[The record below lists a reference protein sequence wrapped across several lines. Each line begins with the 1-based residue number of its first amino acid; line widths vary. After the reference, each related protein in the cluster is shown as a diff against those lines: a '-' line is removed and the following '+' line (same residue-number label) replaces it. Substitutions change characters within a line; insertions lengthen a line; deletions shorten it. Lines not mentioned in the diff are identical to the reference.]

1 MPCLQI
7 SSCDHI
13 LATME
18 DMLGKFQ
25 ADLGNISTEIRALQ
39 EQSQSMSVKLKNRKG
54 TEQKLG
60 QFIDSIA
67 IPGEQGVLSQAVYIF
82 YSGVARLDTDQGIA
96 FDGLPGV
103 DTVSLG
109 LSIDIIGE
117 QGLQD
122 RAVVG
127 ASSERHEVLLSCCGS
142 AAASGILLSLP
153 VLQHCSVLHI

>member
-1 MPCLQI
+1 MRCLQI

-67 IPGEQGVLSQAVYIF
+67 IPGEQGVLSQSYAYF
-82 YSGVARLDTDQGIA
+82 LLSSARLDTNQGMA
-96 FDGLPGV
+96 FDRLPRV
-103 DTVSLG
+103 YTVSLG

-122 RAVVG
+122 RAGVG
-127 ASSERHEVLLSCCGS
+127 A
-142 AAASGILLSLP
+142 
-153 VLQHCSVLHI
+153 

>member
-1 MPCLQI
+1 MLCLQI

-67 IPGEQGVLSQAVYIF
+67 IPGEQGFHGQAGHDFHSWCPDSVQIH
-82 YSGVARLDTDQGIA
+82 
-96 FDGLPGV
+96 
-103 DTVSLG
+103 
-109 LSIDIIGE
+109 
-117 QGLQD
+117 LQLTTT
-122 RAVVG
+122 
-127 ASSERHEVLLSCCGS
+127 S
-142 AAASGILLSLP
+142 
-153 VLQHCSVLHI
+153 